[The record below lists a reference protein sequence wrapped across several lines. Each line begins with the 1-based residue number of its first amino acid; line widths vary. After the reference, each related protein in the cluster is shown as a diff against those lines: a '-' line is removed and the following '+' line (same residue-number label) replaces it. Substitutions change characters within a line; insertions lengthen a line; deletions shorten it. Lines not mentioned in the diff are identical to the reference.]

1 MNKLFA
7 VLLGGRAEGCN
18 TELHDTVFVVGES
31 LESCQPQLIAKW
43 FGSTH
48 RLHID
53 STVELNQVDGYEI
66 SLSRQK
72 PNTESL
78 NLFFVNFGGYKPG
91 VFGEIHQVQF
101 YVAKT
106 KTQALL
112 RAREELC
119 SGLHEQHCDD
129 NLLVED
135 LQLIDVIDSFYIHL
149 TAATEKKALVVD
161 SYYRKLNIA
170 AATTGD
176 NLSPVA

>member
-7 VLLGGRAEGCN
+7 VLLGGRAPGCN
-18 TELHDTVFVVGES
+18 TELHDTVFVAGES
-31 LESCQPQLIAKW
+31 LEACQPQLAAKW

-53 STVELNQVDGYEI
+53 SSVELNQVDGYDI
-66 SLSRQK
+66 SLGPQK
-72 PNTESL
+72 PDED
-78 NLFFVNFGGYKPG
+78 NLHLFLVNFGGYKPG

-119 SGLHEQHCDD
+119 LDLYEQHCDD
-129 NLLVED
+129 NLLVDD
-135 LQLIDVIDSFYIHL
+135 LLLIDIVDNLYIHL
-149 TAATEKKALVVD
+149 ASATKRKALVIE
-161 SYYRKLNIA
+161 SYYRKLAVDTIL
-170 AATTGD
+170 T
-176 NLSPVA
+176 